1 MPPNSKFI
9 YLTYVYIYIIY
20 THIYISIIY
29 HCLSICVLCCAQML
43 TCVQPLVIPWT
54 VALQALLSLGFF
66 WKEYWSGLPF
76 LSPGD
81 LPNPGVKPGSPGLQA
96 DSLLSEPKT
105 TAQLSRYYFYE
116 RQKAFYPTQYW
127 QSNECL
133 LP

>member
-76 LSPGD
+76 LSPGH
-81 LPNPGVKPGSPGLQA
+81 LPDPGIKHT
-96 DSLLSEPKT
+96 SLTSSSLAGRFFTPSTTWEALHLSIK
-105 TAQLSRYYFYE
+105 Q
-116 RQKAFYPTQYW
+116 QKVQTV
-127 QSNECL
+127 E
-133 LP
+133 

>member
-9 YLTYVYIYIIY
+9 YFTYVYVYIIY

-54 VALQALLSLGFF
+54 VALQAPLSLGFF

-76 LSPGD
+76 LSLGHLPDPGIKHTF
-81 LPNPGVKPGSPGLQA
+81 LASS
-96 DSLLSEPKT
+96 SLAGRFVTPSTTWEALYLSIKQEKVQT
-105 TAQLSRYYFYE
+105 VE
-116 RQKAFYPTQYW
+116 
-127 QSNECL
+127 
-133 LP
+133 